1 MPLGAG
7 RCNLNLHFGETK
19 ITVILLL
26 CVMAGTRSATVICTA
41 NPVVLQNMFTE
52 KKKKCCSRLQIAL
65 FTCRQ
70 YASLPKPVRQSDIGL
85 RYNINLFT

>member
-26 CVMAGTRSATVICTA
+26 CAMAGTRSATVICTA
-41 NPVVLQNMFTE
+41 NPVVLQNLFTE
-52 KKKKCCSRLQIAL
+52 KKRNVFQGCKLLYSHAD
-65 FTCRQ
+65 
-70 YASLPKPVRQSDIGL
+70 SMPVFLNR
-85 RYNINLFT
+85 